1 MDVFNITISR
11 QQAEVEVILDY
22 LSSSKNKSRF
32 HIDLTDAVILLV
44 MCSNI
49 LFSKRGSNLLLDV
62 IRKFNLMFC
71 YVCLNQTNSMGKKF

>member
-22 LSSSKNKSRF
+22 LSSSKNKCRF